1 MKMAKKLDREIA
13 LVFVVLVMGLLAGSV
28 SAATFE
34 ELIESRYW

>member
-1 MKMAKKLDREIA
+1 MAKKLDSKIA
-13 LVFVVLVMGLLAGSV
+13 LVLVVLIIGLLAGSV